1 MLRSGS
7 RASRGIRRNYI
18 ALIFFVFALQFLVQ
32 KASAGTLPAGFQE
45 TVIFSG
51 LTQPTAIRFA
61 SDGRIFVAE
70 KRGVIKVF
78 DSLTDTTPDIFADL
92 NKNVY
97 NFWDRGLLGL
107 ALHPNFPATPYV
119 YVLYSYDADIGGT
132 APKWGT
138 EGVYSDPCPSPPG
151 ATGDGCVVSARLS
164 RLTANGN
171 FIVPGSETVFAE
183 DWCQQYPSHSIGT
196 LGFGA
201 DGALYVSGG
210 DGASFNFVDYGQD
223 GSPLNPCGDPPS
235 GVGGVQT
242 PPTAEGGALRAQD
255 LRTPSDSQTLDGTIL
270 RVDPMTGQGLPNN
283 PLYSSTDSNTRRVI
297 AYGFRNPFR
306 FTVRPG
312 TNEIWIGD
320 VGWNDWE
327 EINFITNPIDSTV
340 EDFGWP
346 CYEGNGKQAGY
357 DAANLNICE
366 NLYPQAGAVF
376 SPYFSYNHSAQVVPG
391 ESCPAGSSS
400 ISGLAFYTSGSYPNS
415 FAGGLFF
422 SDYSRNCIWIMYKGA
437 DGLPNPQNI
446 ATFDAG
452 ASSPVDVQI
461 GTNGDLFYADFDG
474 GNIRRI
480 QFTGSNQP
488 PVAVATAN
496 PTSGNPP
503 LTVNFNGSGSSDP
516 DAGDTLTYAWDLD
529 GDGQFDDGSLAQVTF
544 TYTLAGNYTA
554 TLKVTDNHGLFDT
567 DSITITVGNNSPTAT
582 IVTPSPTTTWQVG
595 QVISFSG
602 TGTDPEDGNLPAS
615 AFSWSLVLYH
625 CPSNCHTHP
634 LQDFVGVKS
643 GSFTAP
649 DHEYPSYLV
658 LQLTVT
664 DSKGAKD
671 MKSVQLNPRTV
682 SLTFKTKPGSL
693 HLVVGSTSS
702 VTPFSRTVIIG
713 STNTISAPAPQTKG
727 PNNYFYGSWSDGGAQ
742 THVIVAPTKN
752 KTYTADYVKQ

>member
-1 MLRSGS
+1 MLRPSS
-7 RASRGIRRNYI
+7 RASRGIRRNCF
-18 ALIFFVFALQFLVQ
+18 ALIFFVFALSIPTATVI
-32 KASAGTLPAGFQE
+32 AGTLPAGFQE

-97 NFWDRGLLGL
+97 NFWDRGLLGV

-151 ATGDGCVVSARLS
+151 ATADGCVVSARLS

-171 FIVPGSETVFAE
+171 FMVPGSETVFAE

-270 RVDPMTGQGLPNN
+270 RVDPMTGQALPNN
-283 PLYSSTDSNTRRVI
+283 PLYSSTDPNTRRVI

-327 EINFITNPIDSTV
+327 EINFITNPTDSTV
-340 EDFGWP
+340 ENFGWP

-357 DAANLNICE
+357 DAANLN
-366 NLYPQAGAVF
+366 
-376 SPYFSYNHSAQVVPG
+376 
-391 ESCPAGSSS
+391 
-400 ISGLAFYTSGSYPNS
+400 
-415 FAGGLFF
+415 
-422 SDYSRNCIWIMYKGA
+422 
-437 DGLPNPQNI
+437 
-446 ATFDAG
+446 
-452 ASSPVDVQI
+452 
-461 GTNGDLFYADFDG
+461 
-474 GNIRRI
+474 
-480 QFTGSNQP
+480 
-488 PVAVATAN
+488 
-496 PTSGNPP
+496 
-503 LTVNFNGSGSSDP
+503 
-516 DAGDTLTYAWDLD
+516 
-529 GDGQFDDGSLAQVTF
+529 
-544 TYTLAGNYTA
+544 
-554 TLKVTDNHGLFDT
+554 
-567 DSITITVGNNSPTAT
+567 
-582 IVTPSPTTTWQVG
+582 
-595 QVISFSG
+595 
-602 TGTDPEDGNLPAS
+602 
-615 AFSWSLVLYH
+615 
-625 CPSNCHTHP
+625 
-634 LQDFVGVKS
+634 
-643 GSFTAP
+643 
-649 DHEYPSYLV
+649 
-658 LQLTVT
+658 
-664 DSKGAKD
+664 
-671 MKSVQLNPRTV
+671 
-682 SLTFKTKPGSL
+682 
-693 HLVVGSTSS
+693 
-702 VTPFSRTVIIG
+702 
-713 STNTISAPAPQTKG
+713 
-727 PNNYFYGSWSDGGAQ
+727 
-742 THVIVAPTKN
+742 
-752 KTYTADYVKQ
+752 

>member
-1 MLRSGS
+1 MLRPSF
-7 RASRGIRRNYI
+7 RASRGIRRNYV
-18 ALIFFVFALQFLVQ
+18 ALIFFVLALQFTIQ
-32 KASAGTLPAGFQE
+32 NAKAGTLPAGFQE

-51 LTQPTAIRFA
+51 LTNPTAVRFA

-119 YVLYSYDADIGGT
+119 YVLYSYDAEIGGT
-132 APKWGT
+132 APKYGT
-138 EGVYSDPCPSPPG
+138 EGVYSDPCPTPPG
-151 ATGDGCVVSARLS
+151 PTDDGCVVSARLS

-171 FIVPGSETVFAE
+171 FMVPGSETVFAN

-210 DGASFNFVDYGQD
+210 DGASFTFADYGQH
-223 GSPLNPCGDPPS
+223 GIPLNPCGDPPA
-235 GVGGVQT
+235 GVGGTQT
-242 PPTAEGGALRAQD
+242 PPTAEGGALRSQD
-255 LRTPSDSQTLDGTIL
+255 LRSPSDPQALNGAIL
-270 RVDPMTGQGLPNN
+270 RVDPITGDPLPNN
-283 PLYSSTDSNTRRVI
+283 PLYSSTDPNARKVI
-297 AYGFRNPFR
+297 AYGLRNPFR

-312 TNEIWIGD
+312 TNEVWIGD

-327 EINFITNPIDSTV
+327 EINLINNPTDSSV
-340 EDFGWP
+340 ENFGWP
-346 CYEGNGKQAGY
+346 CYEGVGKQAGY

-366 NLYPQAGAVF
+366 NLYPLAGAVTP
-376 SPYFSYNHSAQVVPG
+376 PYFTYNHSALVVPG
-391 ESCPAGSSS
+391 ESCPSGSSS
-400 ISGLAFYTSGSYPNS
+400 ISGLAFYGNGSYPNN

-422 SDYSRNCIWIMYKGA
+422 SDYSRDCIWIMFKGTN
-437 DGLPNPQNI
+437 GLPDPNNI

-452 ASSPVDVQI
+452 ASGPVDIQI
-461 GTNGDLFYADFDG
+461 GPNGDLFYADFDG

-516 DAGDTLTYAWDLD
+516 NQGDTISYAWDLD
-529 GDGQFDDGSLAQVTF
+529 GDGQFDDGSSAQASF
-544 TYTLAGNYTA
+544 TYTTAGNYTA
-554 TLKVTDNHGLFDT
+554 TLKVTDNHGASDT
-567 DSITITVGNNSPTAT
+567 DSVTITVGNNAPTAT
-582 IVTPSPTTTWQVG
+582 IVTPTSSTLWQVG

-625 CPSNCHTHP
+625 CPSTCHTHP
-634 LQDFVGVKS
+634 IQDFVGVKS

-649 DHEYPSYLV
+649 DHDYPSYLV

-671 MKSVQLNPRTV
+671 VKSVQLNPKTV
-682 SLTFKTKPGSL
+682 SLTFKSRPGSL
-693 HLVVGSTSS
+693 HLVVGSASS
-702 VTPFSRTVIIG
+702 VTPFSRTVIVG
-713 STNTISAPAPQTKG
+713 SNNSISAPTPQTKG
-727 PNNYFYGSWSDGGAQ
+727 ANNYFFRSWSDGGAQ
-742 THVIVAPTKN
+742 SHNIIAPSNN